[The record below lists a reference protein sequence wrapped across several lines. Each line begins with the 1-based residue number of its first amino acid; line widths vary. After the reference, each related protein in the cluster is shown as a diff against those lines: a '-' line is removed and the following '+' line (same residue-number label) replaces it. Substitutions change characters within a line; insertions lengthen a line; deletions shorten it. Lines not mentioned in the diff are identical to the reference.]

1 MRPINI
7 WPLLI
12 LLVIIIFIVIYLRP
26 HG

>member
-1 MRPINI
+1 MRPVNV

-12 LLVIIIFIVIYLRP
+12 LLVIIVFIVIYLRP